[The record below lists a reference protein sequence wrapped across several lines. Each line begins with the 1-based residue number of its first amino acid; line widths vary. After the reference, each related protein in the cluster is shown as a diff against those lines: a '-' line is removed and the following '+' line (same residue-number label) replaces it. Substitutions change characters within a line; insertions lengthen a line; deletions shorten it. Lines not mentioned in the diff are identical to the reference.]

1 MISFDIESLFT
12 NVPLDETIKIVISK
26 LFKNKDSRVEGLK
39 SFQFER
45 LLRTATQ
52 ESHFYFR
59 GNYFNQIDS
68 VSMGSPLAPTLAN
81 IFVSE
86 LENKIMSE
94 LGKKGVVTWMRYVD
108 DTFAIVESKDRVSDI
123 LNFLNVQ
130 HKNIKF
136 TYECEENFF
145 ISFLDVRV
153 KRTETG
159 FLTDVYR
166 KKTFTGSYLHWN
178 SLTTTQ
184 YKTGLIK
191 CLLDR
196 SWKICSNLDLFHKE
210 IQNLKLILLK
220 NEYPIT
226 ILNKEIKRF
235 LRDKFEPRLNYR
247 VKGKPVFLV
256 LPYGGEKTD
265 ELKRRLN
272 SLINKFYPQIEFNL
286 MFKTPKTIGNFFNF
300 KDKTPQHLRSKVV
313 YKVSCSDCDGFYI
326 GKTCRNLITRIEE
339 HKVGKN
345 SSVSEHVQ
353 QNGHT
358 MNWKDIEILDHAK
371 SDMQILWKEMLHIKK
386 QKPMLNKQ
394 LNSELFC
401 LLIGQN

>member
-1 MISFDIESLFT
+1 M
-12 NVPLDETIKIVISK
+12 
-26 LFKNKDSRVEGLK
+26 
-39 SFQFER
+39 
-45 LLRTATQ
+45 
-52 ESHFYFR
+52 
-59 GNYFNQIDS
+59 
-68 VSMGSPLAPTLAN
+68 
-81 IFVSE
+81 
-86 LENKIMSE
+86 
-94 LGKKGVVTWMRYVD
+94 
-108 DTFAIVESKDRVSDI
+108 
-123 LNFLNVQ
+123 
-130 HKNIKF
+130 
-136 TYECEENFF
+136 
-145 ISFLDVRV
+145 

-272 SLINKFYPQIEFNL
+272 SLINKFYPHIELNL
-286 MFKTPKTIGNFFNF
+286 TFKTPKTIGNFFNF
-300 KDKTPQHLRSKVV
+300 KNKTPQH
-313 YKVSCSDCDGFYI
+313 
-326 GKTCRNLITRIEE
+326 
-339 HKVGKN
+339 
-345 SSVSEHVQ
+345 
-353 QNGHT
+353 
-358 MNWKDIEILDHAK
+358 
-371 SDMQILWKEMLHIKK
+371 
-386 QKPMLNKQ
+386 
-394 LNSELFC
+394 
-401 LLIGQN
+401 